1 MPLMRTVCFLS
12 ERSELNQERAVSEM
26 PKVCWSLVRR
36 IVWSMVSK
44 AAERSRSVRRETL
57 PESVARRR
65 SLRMWSKAVSVL

>member
-1 MPLMRTVCFLS
+1 M
-12 ERSELNQERAVSEM
+12 SEM

-57 PESVARRR
+57 PESVCKEEVVENVEQGCFSTMR
-65 SLRMWSKAVSVL
+65 LAVG